1 MTTKVEE
8 GKKAIL
14 RIRRLRKN
22 PWLLRPRRERL
33 GFALAAFCLF
43 APIGILNQ
51 LLRLPA
57 TPRPLGF
64 ALLFLLLSG
73 IFAAYM
79 VFTFDRAVWVIVGSI
94 AFFLLTVALAKWE
107 SSWRMRHAVQT
118 ESQSQSPA
126 QIVAQNAI
134 RQYRESMNHV
144 LARDIIITIGMI
156 VLGYIFFVRAFG
168 REMEKRT
175 TMESELKVAHRIQES
190 LLPPRERKMDGWHL
204 FGTVRPASTV
214 AGDYFDYIE
223 LPNGRLGVLVADA
236 SGHGV
241 AAGLLMAMLKSQLLN
256 LAAGDEDPQALFQR
270 LNRSVRRLAPKH
282 TFVTAAFVI
291 LPTTNFTVSR
301 QNQVE
306 IVTVGHPPVL
316 LHRAATKAVEEIRTP
331 APALGLNENLAV
343 DSVKCVAEIGDLLL
357 LYTDGLFEQFNAKS
371 TEWGLENL
379 KVVLLKHA
387 PLSPPQLCEAVFQD
401 GATHRGNQPQHDDIT
416 LVAIRHDR
424 TLAV

>member
-1 MTTKVEE
+1 MA
-8 GKKAIL
+8 GP

-22 PWLLRPRRERL
+22 PWLSRPRRERL

-64 ALLFLLLSG
+64 ALLALLLSG

-79 VFTFDRAVWVIVGSI
+79 VFTFDRAIWVVAGSI
-94 AFFLLTVALAKWE
+94 AVFLLTVALANWE
-107 SSWRMRHAVQT
+107 SSWRAQLGVQLENQQQT
-118 ESQSQSPA
+118 PE
-126 QIVAQNAI
+126 QIAAQNAVN
-134 RQYRESMNHV
+134 QYRDSMNPV

-168 REMEKRT
+168 REMEKRAE
-175 TMESELKVAHRIQES
+175 MESEFKVAHRIQES
-190 LLPPRERKMDGWHL
+190 LLPPRERKIHGWHL

-223 LPNGRLGVLVADA
+223 LPDGRIGVLVADA

-241 AAGLLMAMLKSQLLN
+241 AAGLLMAMLKSQMSN
-256 LAAGDEDPQALFQR
+256 LTVEDEDPQALFQR

-291 LPTTNFTVSR
+291 LPTTNFAASQ

-306 IVTVGHPPVL
+306 ILTVGHPPVL
-316 LHRAATKAVEEIRTP
+316 LYHAATKAVEEIRTP

-343 DSVKCVAEIGDLLL
+343 DSVKCAVETGDLLL
-357 LYTDGLFEQFNAKS
+357 LYTDGLFEQFDAKNS
-371 TEWGLENL
+371 EWGMENVKKVL
-379 KVVLLKHA
+379 KQFTHLA
-387 PLSPPQLCEAVFQD
+387 PPLLCEQIF
-401 GATHRGNQPQHDDIT
+401 GRGMKHRGNQPQHDDIT
-416 LVAIRHDR
+416 LVAVRPTDESS
-424 TLAV
+424 V

>member
-1 MTTKVEE
+1 MMNKTEE

-22 PWLLRPRRERL
+22 PWLSRPRRERL

-64 ALLFLLLSG
+64 ALLSLLLSG

-79 VFTFDRAVWVIVGSI
+79 VFTFDRVVWVIAGSI
-94 AFFLLTVALAKWE
+94 VFFLLTVTLANWE
-107 SSWRMRHAVQT
+107 SSWRAQQVVQL
-118 ESQSQSPA
+118 ENQQQAPE
-126 QIVAQNAI
+126 QIAAQNAV
-134 RQYRESMNHV
+134 RQYRDSMNPV

-168 REMEKRT
+168 REMEKRAA
-175 TMESELKVAHRIQES
+175 MESELKVAHRIQAS

-223 LPNGRLGVLVADA
+223 LPDGRLGVLVADA

-241 AAGLLMAMLKSQLLN
+241 AAGLLMAMLKSQLST
-256 LAAGDEDPQALFQR
+256 LAAGDKDPQALFQR

-282 TFVTAAFVI
+282 TFVTAAFTV
-291 LPTTNFTVSR
+291 LPNLNSTVSR
-301 QNQVE
+301 EDQIE

-316 LHRAATKAVEEIRTP
+316 HYRAAAKAVEEIRTP
-331 APALGLNENLAV
+331 APALGLNENLIV
-343 DSVKCVAEIGDLLL
+343 DSVKCTVETGDLLL
-357 LYTDGLFEQFNAKS
+357 LYTDGLFEQFNTKS
-371 TEWGLENL
+371 AEWGLENL
-379 KVVLLKHA
+379 KAALPKHA
-387 PLSPPQLCEAVFQD
+387 PLAPPQLCEAVFQD
-401 GATHRGNQPQHDDIT
+401 GAAHRGSQPQLDDIT
-416 LVAIRHDR
+416 IVAIRSDAGVA
-424 TLAV
+424 T

>member
-1 MTTKVEE
+1 MTKGEE
-8 GKKAIL
+8 GKKASP

-22 PWLLRPRRERL
+22 PWLSRPRRERL

-57 TPRPLGF
+57 APRPLGF
-64 ALLFLLLSG
+64 VLLSLSLSG

-94 AFFLLTVALAKWE
+94 AFFLLTFSLANWE
-107 SSWRMRHAVQT
+107 SSWRTRQAVQIENQQQT
-118 ESQSQSPA
+118 PE
-126 QIVAQNAI
+126 QIAAQNAV
-134 RQYRESMNHV
+134 RQYRESMNPV

-156 VLGYIFFVRAFG
+156 VLGYVFFVRAFG
-168 REMEKRT
+168 REMEKRAA
-175 TMESELKVAHRIQES
+175 MESELKIAHRIQES
-190 LLPPRERKMDGWHL
+190 LLPPRERKIHGWHL

-223 LPNGRLGVLVADA
+223 LPDGRLGVLVADA

-241 AAGLLMAMLKSQLLN
+241 AAGLMMAMLKSQLSN

-291 LPTTNFTVSR
+291 LPKINSATSR
-301 QNQVE
+301 QSQVE

-316 LHRAATKAVEEIRTP
+316 LYRAATKAVEEIRTP
-331 APALGLNENLAV
+331 ATALGLNENLAV
-343 DSVKCVAEIGDLLL
+343 DSVKCAVEADDLLL
-357 LYTDGLFEQFNAKS
+357 LYTDGLFEQFDAKNS
-371 TEWGLENL
+371 EWGIENVKKVL
-379 KVVLLKHA
+379 KQFVHLA
-387 PLSPPQLCEAVFQD
+387 PPLLCERILER
-401 GATHRGNQPQHDDIT
+401 GAKHRGNQTQQDDIT
-416 LVAIRHDR
+416 LVAVRP
-424 TLAV
+424 TVEQLAK